1 MEEYFNVMATPTP
14 ARPLMGLTV
23 LAVEDSRFASD
34 ALRLIC
40 LKSGARIR
48 RADSVASARRHLRVY
63 RPSVAVVDLG
73 LPDGSGLDLIRELHQ
88 ASPRVDVLLA
98 ISGDTHLCHAAR
110 AAGADQFLEKP
121 LTSLAAFQD
130 AVLARLPKD
139 RTPNGPRSVPSGSV
153 KPDPIAYA
161 DDLAHA
167 SDVLGGAQDA
177 KSLAYVAQFLSGVAR
192 CAEDKGL
199 MRASDELISA
209 LHKGEADRALL
220 SHLAGLVQDRL
231 NKRQAV

>member
-1 MEEYFNVMATPTP
+1 MEEFFNVMATPTP

-48 RADSVASARRHLRVY
+48 RADCVASAKRHLRVY

-73 LPDGSGLDLIRELHQ
+73 LPDGSGLDLIRDLNQ
-88 ASPRVDVLLA
+88 ASPRVDVILA
-98 ISGDTHLCHAAR
+98 MSGDTHLCHAAR
-110 AAGADQFLEKP
+110 AAGADRFLEKP
-121 LTSLAAFQD
+121 LTSLATFQD
-130 AVLARLPKD
+130 AVLGVLPRD
-139 RTPNGPRSVPSGSV
+139 RVPNGPRAVPTGEV
-153 KPDPIAYA
+153 TPDPIAFA

-167 SDVLGGAQDA
+167 SDVLGEAQDA
-177 KSLAYVAQFLSGVAR
+177 KTIAYVAQFLSGVAR
-192 CAEDKGL
+192 CAKDKGL
-199 MRASDELISA
+199 IRATDELVSA
-209 LHKGEADRALL
+209 LHKGEPNRAKL
-220 SHLAGLVQDRL
+220 SRVAGLVQDRL

>member
-1 MEEYFNVMATPTP
+1 MEEFFHIMATPTP

-48 RADSVASARRHLRVY
+48 RADCVASAKRHLRVY

-73 LPDGSGLDLIRELHQ
+73 LPDGSGLDLIRDLNQ
-88 ASPRVDVLLA
+88 ASPRVEVILA

-110 AAGADQFLEKP
+110 AAGADRFLEKP

-130 AVLARLPKD
+130 AVLGVLPKGYAL
-139 RTPNGPRSVPSGSV
+139 RGPRAVSSSDVS
-153 KPDPIAYA
+153 PDPIAFV

-167 SDVLGGAQDA
+167 SDVLGDA
-177 KSLAYVAQFLSGVAR
+177 RDQKTIAYVAQFLSGVAR

-199 MRASDELISA
+199 IRATDELVSA
-209 LHKGEADRALL
+209 LHNGQPDRATV
-220 SHLAGLVQDRL
+220 SRVAGLVQDRL
-231 NKRQAV
+231 SNRQAV